1 MVWKTEDFVGYT
13 RKSLLDFKGKEFS
26 CQIVQMGVTP
36 KGQKLS
42 GGCCGTQETSCEGG
56 DAK

>member
-1 MVWKTEDFVGYT
+1 MVWKTEGFIGYS
-13 RKSLLDFKGKEFS
+13 RKSLLDFKGKERS

-36 KGQKLS
+36 EGQKLS
-42 GGCCGTQETSCEGG
+42 GGYCGTQETGRKGG